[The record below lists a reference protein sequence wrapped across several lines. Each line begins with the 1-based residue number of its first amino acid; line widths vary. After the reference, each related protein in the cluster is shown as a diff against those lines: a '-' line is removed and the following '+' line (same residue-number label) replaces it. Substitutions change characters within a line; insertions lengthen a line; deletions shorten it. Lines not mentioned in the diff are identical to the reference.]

1 VNVLTTSRR
10 LAYFTELFGR
20 VGLAEEA
27 YSWFDGAVDAPK
39 NHMVATLPADGW
51 HLLAELLRDDV
62 FGPRGFARPKTP
74 AYKRAAAQEIQGA
87 VNVRRLHP
95 GLKGRGVIA
104 ADASTEFLTGWRP
117 FTWGNVR
124 ACTAF
129 RREIEDG
136 ELVILIPKPIGD
148 QFMAWFSADPRA
160 LTGTDA
166 RLSEKQEHLR
176 FCVEV
181 QADR

>member
-1 VNVLTTSRR
+1 MNVLTTSRR

-74 AYKRAAAQEIQGA
+74 AYKLRAAQEIQQA
-87 VNVRRLHP
+87 VNIRRYHP
-95 GLKGRGVIA
+95 ALKGQGSLGAPIA
-104 ADASTEFLTGWRP
+104 DIVTGWRP
-117 FTWGNVR
+117 HTWGDVQR
-124 ACTAF
+124 WAAF
-129 RREIEDG
+129 RRELEPYASDHFAVLAPHYEAG
-136 ELVILIPKPIGD
+136 FTTWRL
-148 QFMAWFSADPRA
+148 ADPRT
-160 LTGTDA
+160 LTGAYA
-166 RLSEKQEHLR
+166 RLGEEQSHLR
-176 FCVEV
+176 FSIEV
-181 QADR
+181 